1 MNLHV
6 FAEAGY
12 QVLTTKRV
20 ELRQESMSLIKWA
33 LRRNPTTYP
42 KGQLSERSGLRL
54 AWEGEGTRLDEGS
67 WMAWI

>member
-1 MNLHV
+1 MVVESRESSL
-6 FAEAGY
+6 F
-12 QVLTTKRV
+12 LKRNF
-20 ELRQESMSLIKWA
+20 A